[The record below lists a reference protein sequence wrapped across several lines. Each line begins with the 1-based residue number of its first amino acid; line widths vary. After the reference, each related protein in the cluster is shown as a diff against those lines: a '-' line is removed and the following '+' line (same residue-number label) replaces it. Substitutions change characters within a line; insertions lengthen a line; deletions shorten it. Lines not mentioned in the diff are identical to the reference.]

1 MTVNDKRRKVTRYCT
16 ETDCDKCRL
25 NVGGWAMPLTP
36 GINEG
41 RGCLSIGICGEKD
54 LDRAL
59 GLLKTHKIIGNEN
72 PYWDN
77 ITKIAEK
84 QRAKGMETY
93 GQGLEDNDKPALERI
108 TYIEE
113 ELVDALMYLEWLK
126 EKIKDGR

>member
-1 MTVNDKRRKVTRYCT
+1 MTVKEKRELVFEY
-16 ETDCDKCRL
+16 CDKTPCTKCKL
-25 NVGGWAMPLTP
+25 NNHSWDEPLNDNFTDDCP
-36 GINEG
+36 NIARATE
-41 RGCLSIGICGEKD
+41 CD
-54 LDRAL
+54 LDKAL
-59 GLLKTHKIIGNEN
+59 ELIAKQTPKTDN

-93 GQGLEDNDKPALERI
+93 GQGLEDNDKPTIERI

-126 EKIKDGR
+126 ESIKDGR